1 MMHEDEFN
9 LAEWVELD
17 GQDPIICPHCGGTG
31 GHPYLSATCKHCG
44 GSGEIGPD
52 NAYDTRYGITKYRV
66 ASAVL

>member
-9 LAEWVELD
+9 LAERVELD

-31 GHPYLSATCKHCG
+31 SHPYLQRFCRFCG
-44 GSGEIGPD
+44 GSGTVDAYNSFD
-52 NAYDTRYGITKYRV
+52 NRYQRTKYRV